1 MKYGKEI
8 WKAVVGYEGFY
19 EVSSY
24 GQVRSVDRT
33 VLSGGFYRRRNG
45 KLLSPAIR
53 NKNNAKYYFVS
64 LHKEG
69 KLKMK
74 LIQCLVAKAFVPNP
88 ENKPQVNHIDGNK
101 LNNHKTNLEWNTAK
115 ENKHHS
121 MYVLNS
127 YSHGENHP
135 DAKINDDIVRA
146 IRKQFIDNPTL
157 NKAQLAREIGICKQ
171 SIGRIISGEGW
182 RHVV

>member
-8 WKAVVGYEGFY
+8 WKSVVGFEGFY

-45 KLLSPAIR
+45 KLLSQAIR
-53 NKNNAKYYFVS
+53 NKHNAIYYVVG
-64 LHKEG
+64 LYKEG
-69 KLKMK
+69 KSKMK
-74 LIQCLVAKAFVPNP
+74 LVQCLVAKAFVPNP

-135 DAKINDDIVRA
+135 DAKINDDIVRYL
-146 IRKQFIDNPTL
+146 RKQYIDNPNI
-157 NKAQLAREIGICKQ
+157 NKAKLGREFGIDKSNIKNILIGK
-171 SIGRIISGEGW
+171 SW
-182 RHVV
+182 RHVI